1 MKKLIW
7 AAALVVCAAVNV
19 FAMGGK
25 EANVSPDKWPSG
37 PVTVICPWAVGGV
50 ADVVNRKMATFG
62 QEYLGQPVLATNE
75 LGAGG
80 NVALTNY
87 LKNQPNSLNLI
98 LGGEGAF
105 SVSPNVPGG
114 EVLQFTYDDYIPVI
128 NLYSAIFVMTG
139 DAKLNIKNLDDLK
152 AYGQGKKLKVA
163 VNGMTSS
170 EAFLAKALFKEL
182 GIAYE
187 LVAYNGANLA
197 LDAAAKG
204 ETQFAISHQSQAQA
218 SVEAGTLL
226 PIVAFDKTG
235 LTDGIYNGVKGV
247 GDYGLNAYFRNRAFL
262 MVRKGTDPA
271 VCEKIRNTYLEI
283 LKKPEIAE
291 LFGTLMIEIDP
302 MDRAAMDEH
311 VRAVSEIVKA
321 NL

>member
-152 AYGQGKKLKVA
+152 AYAEAVFSGQDLEDEYMKYPEEGRPFTPESLQYRQIFEKHYP
-163 VNGMTSS
+163 GQSS
-170 EAFLAKALFKEL
+170 MIPGFWMPNREWNSCDVSDPSARYLPN
-182 GIAYE
+182 Y
-187 LVAYNGANLA
+187 GAS
-197 LDAAAKG
+197 G
-204 ETQFAISHQSQAQA
+204 S
-218 SVEAGTLL
+218 
-226 PIVAFDKTG
+226 
-235 LTDGIYNGVKGV
+235 
-247 GDYGLNAYFRNRAFL
+247 
-262 MVRKGTDPA
+262 
-271 VCEKIRNTYLEI
+271 
-283 LKKPEIAE
+283 
-291 LFGTLMIEIDP
+291 
-302 MDRAAMDEH
+302 
-311 VRAVSEIVKA
+311 
-321 NL
+321 